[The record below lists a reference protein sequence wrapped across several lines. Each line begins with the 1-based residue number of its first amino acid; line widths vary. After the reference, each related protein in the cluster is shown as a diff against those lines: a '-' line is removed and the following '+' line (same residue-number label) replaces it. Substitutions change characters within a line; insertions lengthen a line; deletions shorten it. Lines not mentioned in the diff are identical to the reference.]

1 MGKKTVKEE
10 DGATQRRIPVIETKT
25 KINFRNYIYQT
36 CFFFYS
42 YFLLFR
48 SKIDLMNTKQTSY
61 CSRTTLTNI

>member
-36 CFFFYS
+36 CFFF
-42 YFLLFR
+42 
-48 SKIDLMNTKQTSY
+48 I
-61 CSRTTLTNI
+61 LTFCYLEAKLI